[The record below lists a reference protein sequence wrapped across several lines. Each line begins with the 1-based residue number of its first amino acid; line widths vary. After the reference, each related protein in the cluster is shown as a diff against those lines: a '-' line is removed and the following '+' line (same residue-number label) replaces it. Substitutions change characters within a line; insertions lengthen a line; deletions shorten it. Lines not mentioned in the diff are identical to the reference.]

1 MEDVDAAVLDIAN
14 RGLGVG
20 VHLVLAANRW
30 GDIRMSLRD
39 SLSGRLELRLGEP
52 SESEV
57 NRRVARQFVDLLPG
71 RGLAPPGIQY
81 HTALPRLDGMGTADG
96 LADAQSEALGKLTAA
111 WQGAVAPPVR
121 MLPERLTVAELDVP
135 EQNPPSGVPIGIGER
150 DLQPVYVDLTE
161 ADPHFLVYGD
171 SGSGKSEFLRTWMTG
186 LMAQRSAWEVRFI
199 IVDYRR
205 TLLGLVPEEYL
216 GAYAGDANAA
226 AAFAKALA
234 DKLTERLPPPDV
246 TVQQLRERSW
256 WTGPE
261 LILVVDDY
269 DLVGA
274 GRQSPLAP
282 LVDFLPQAREVGF
295 HVVAARRVAG
305 VMRSSMSEP
314 MLSRIRE
321 LGTDGLVLSG
331 DRREGAVLGDER
343 AQERPPG
350 RGVLV
355 RRKSP
360 STLIQVALQTGS
372 TG

>member
-1 MEDVDAAVLDIAN
+1 
-14 RGLGVG
+14 
-20 VHLVLAANRW
+20 
-30 GDIRMSLRD
+30 
-39 SLSGRLELRLGEP
+39 
-52 SESEV
+52 
-57 NRRVARQFVDLLPG
+57 VARELADLPAG

-81 HTALPRLDGMGTADG
+81 HVALPRLDGMGTADG

-121 MLPERLTVAELDVP
+121 MLPERLTVAEMTAMTQGT
-135 EQNPPSGVPIGIGER
+135 EENAPPGVPIGIGER
-150 DLQPVYVDLTE
+150 DLQPVYVDLTD

-186 LMAQRSAWEVRFI
+186 LMARRSAWEVRFI
-199 IVDYRR
+199 VVDYRR
-205 TLLGLVPEEYL
+205 TLLGLVPDEYL
-216 GAYAGDANAA
+216 GAYAGDSNSA

-234 DKLTERLPPPDV
+234 DKLTERLPPSDV

-269 DLVGA
+269 DLVSA
-274 GRQSPLAP
+274 SRQSPLAP

-305 VMRSSMSEP
+305 VMRSSLSEA

-331 DRREGAVLGDER
+331 DRREGAILGDER

-360 STLIQVALQTGS
+360 STLVQLALQTG
-372 TG
+372 GPAD